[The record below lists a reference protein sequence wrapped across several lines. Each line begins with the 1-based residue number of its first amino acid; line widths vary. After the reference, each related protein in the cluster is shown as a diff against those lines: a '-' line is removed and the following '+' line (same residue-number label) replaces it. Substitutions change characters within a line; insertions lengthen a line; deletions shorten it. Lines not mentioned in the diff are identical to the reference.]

1 MAETTAN
8 DIQNELTTGT
18 PRTGIITRTGGA
30 ISELRRMANQ
40 PAVKRAMPAVA
51 AIAVVFVGLIA
62 YMIFQQPS
70 RTTLYASLP
79 ESEKSKILD
88 ALMNSGIDATID
100 PTTGDVMVPVPD

>member
-30 ISELRRMANQ
+30 IPELRRMANQ

-62 YMIFQQPS
+62 YLVYNSQAEQRYTHPFQNLKNQRS
-70 RTTLYASLP
+70 WML
-79 ESEKSKILD
+79 
-88 ALMNSGIDATID
+88 
-100 PTTGDVMVPVPD
+100 

>member
-51 AIAVVFVGLIA
+51 AIAVVFVGLLA
-62 YMIFQQPS
+62 YLIFQILEGM
-70 RTTLYASLP
+70 RIKLFCLAVA
-79 ESEKSKILD
+79 KSDMQLNQQKLQR
-88 ALMNSGIDATID
+88 
-100 PTTGDVMVPVPD
+100 

>member
-18 PRTGIITRTGGA
+18 PRTGIMTRTGGA

-51 AIAVVFVGLIA
+51 AIAVVFVGLLA
-62 YMIFQQPS
+62 YLIFKGL
-70 RTTLYASLP
+70 T
-79 ESEKSKILD
+79 SEVLIFGQCDISKW
-88 ALMNSGIDATID
+88 
-100 PTTGDVMVPVPD
+100 P

>member
-18 PRTGIITRTGGA
+18 TRTGIITRTGGA

-62 YMIFQQPS
+62 YMIFSSLVEQ
-70 RTTLYASLP
+70 LYTHPFQNQKNQRSWML
-79 ESEKSKILD
+79 
-88 ALMNSGIDATID
+88 
-100 PTTGDVMVPVPD
+100 

>member
-8 DIQNELTTGT
+8 DIQNELTTTGT

-62 YMIFQQPS
+62 YMVLQQPS

-88 ALMNSGIDATID
+88 ALMNSGVDAL
-100 PTTGDVMVPVPD
+100 